1 MLFKRKTFVDVIKSM
16 TPYDNKLYFRD
27 SVEKGMFEVLCLKK
41 TRFSSGMVLMKAV
54 FQTEDA
60 SIFSD
65 NVSVIGEPFYADAQ
79 NVLTALAGKEAFA
92 EYKDGFFDGIS
103 VYRGSVPL
111 SDNSDYR
118 TRMFREL
125 VLYHDGQKASG
136 HTLTISAGQH
146 HVIARNIKDFPS
158 EDETRSFM
166 NTVHIHFNAEDDVR
180 IVATDGRSLAVYQF
194 PGKFDEALLGTW
206 TVSPDMLY
214 VPPYNYES
222 VTYDFSKEVVSASIH
237 GRPDDPVITV
247 YDVPLEWRRLKD
259 LRKDLKEAILT
270 GRKTQEEVDEA
281 IQECIDQGPQSNYP
295 NYLRVIPE
303 NNTENIVIDR
313 NEITLGLEK
322 LKRSLYADRS
332 YKSKI
337 FIIDALDP
345 ENKFLTSMTN
355 MDSWGISY
363 IDSKLP
369 LKKVEV
375 SHPIRLFLNVALFE
389 KCCLEGSDKAE
400 FRIQTA
406 KRALITEGVD
416 FSKGCSVN
424 VKKIFMPYGIP
435 DSFGDYGEDPKKEP
449 EPEPEQSE
457 GSEEQEESEG

>member
-1 MLFKRKTFVDVIKSM
+1 M
-16 TPYDNKLYFRD
+16 TPYDSKLYFRD
-27 SVEKGMFEVLCLKK
+27 SAEKGMFEVLCFKK
-41 TRFSSGMVLMKAV
+41 TRFFSGMVLMKAV

-65 NVSVIGEPFYADAQ
+65 NVSVIGKPFYADAQ
-79 NVLTALAGKEAFA
+79 NVLAALAGKEAFA

-103 VYRGSVPL
+103 VYRGIALL

-118 TRMFREL
+118 TWTFRKS
-125 VLYHDGQKASG
+125 VLYYDEYKTSG
-136 HTLTISAGQH
+136 HTLTVPAGQH
-146 HVIARNIKDFPS
+146 RIIARNIKDFPS
-158 EDETRSFM
+158 EDETRLFM
-166 NTVHIHFNAEDDVR
+166 NSIHIHFNTEDNVR
-180 IVATDGRSLAVYQF
+180 IVATDGRSLAMYQL

-237 GRPDDPVITV
+237 GMPDDPVITV
-247 YDVPLEWRRLKD
+247 YDIPLEWQNLKA

-270 GRKTQEEVDEA
+270 GQKTQEEVDEA
-281 IQECIDQGPQSNYP
+281 IQECIDQGPQNSYP

-313 NEITLGLEK
+313 KEVAFGLEK
-322 LKRSLYADRS
+322 LKHSLYVNRHS
-332 YKSKI
+332 NLKI

-345 ENKFLTSMTN
+345 ENIFLTSMTDIN
-355 MDSWGISY
+355 DRRISY

-369 LKKVEV
+369 LKKVKV
-375 SHPIRLFLNVALFE
+375 SRPIRLLLNVASFE
-389 KCCLEGSDKAE
+389 KCCLEGSDKVK
-400 FRIQTA
+400 FRIQNA
-406 KRALITEGVD
+406 NGALITEGVD

-424 VKKIFMPYGIP
+424 VKKIFMPYGVP
-435 DSFGDYGEDPKKEP
+435 NSFGDYGEDPKKEP
-449 EPEPEQSE
+449 EQEQ
-457 GSEEQEESEG
+457 SEEQEESEG